1 MSLFFSVSKRG
12 LIVLSLSSLSDGGD
26 DPEVMGAMDDVCSQ
40 LEKFYAAPAALV
52 SAFDSLLPLVSGQT
66 AEDVRAALKTRGKGE
81 ETADGVDKLRA
92 VLNDLD
98 ALQRIIDQA
107 AAPRPA
113 APAPP
118 SFGDAPPDETA
129 DAAATSSD
137 EKKDAEEGQ
146 EGEAKASEGE
156 EGENAE
162 EEEEDEEGAFG
173 WMQRGNEWHHALITA
188 EGYVDSDAF
197 PTDAGAPE
205 FIVNKRSKA
214 AKFSFQNM
222 D

>member
-1 MSLFFSVSKRG
+1 MVQLTSQFASFPAVADEK
-12 LIVLSLSSLSDGGD
+12 GGVAAGAPPLGPGSMTVD

-162 EEEEDEEGAFG
+162 EEEEIEIIG
-173 WMQRGNEWHHALITA
+173 R
-188 EGYVDSDAF
+188 
-197 PTDAGAPE
+197 
-205 FIVNKRSKA
+205 
-214 AKFSFQNM
+214 
-222 D
+222 